1 MSHLAIAVV
10 TSLLGAIGLYAMN
23 RRSFYRRNGA
33 GIEEFTGYS
42 RMLVTTF
49 IERIVK
55 MISVFMLLGGLSML
69 FLLLSR

>member
-1 MSHLAIAVV
+1 
-10 TSLLGAIGLYAMN
+10 MN